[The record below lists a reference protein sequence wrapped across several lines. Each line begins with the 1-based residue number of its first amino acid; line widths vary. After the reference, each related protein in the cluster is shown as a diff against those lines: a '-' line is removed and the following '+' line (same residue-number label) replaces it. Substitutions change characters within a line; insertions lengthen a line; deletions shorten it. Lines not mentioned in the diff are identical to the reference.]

1 MNLDVIGYILYSG
14 LGMLI
19 LAFLF
24 LLSSMVNKP
33 QKVTHNLY
41 DEAVSDYEDGYEEDS
56 EYEEDEYEEELNT
69 YSPEKERK
77 SIFGIK
83 KHNRK
88 RNYEEDYY
96 HEENMEESS
105 LNNVKEKDYEE
116 DFYEENFNINTSNE
130 NYTEEKFNASN
141 PEEYN
146 YEDDG
151 IEDEFESDFEFIES
165 ITKKGKKDERDYDL
179 FEEDNYNTFSNNEDE
194 DYNYDKK
201 EIFNIDEDED
211 DDYSDF
217 DFEENPKV
225 ESLKKEEKKGITI
238 KKYEDT
244 YEDLEEDYDVEQA
257 MLKRFKAYKNSIKK

>member
-41 DEAVSDYEDGYEEDS
+41 DEAVSDYEEDYEDDS
-56 EYEEDEYEEELNT
+56 EYETEEYEAELNT

-77 SIFGIK
+77 SIFGLK
-83 KHNRK
+83 RNNRK

-96 HEENMEESS
+96 KEESNEEIN
-105 LNNVKEKDYEE
+105 LNNDDEE
-116 DFYEENFNINTSNE
+116 SFYEENFNINTSKE
-130 NYTEEKFNASN
+130 NYTEEKFNPSN
-141 PEEYN
+141 PEEYS

-165 ITKKGKKDERDYDL
+165 ITKKGKKETNDYDL
-179 FEEDNYNTFSNNEDE
+179 FEEDNFNAFSNIEDKE
-194 DYNYDKK
+194 DIQDYTHDKK
-201 EIFNIDEDED
+201 ETFNIDDED

-217 DFEENPKV
+217 EFEEGP
-225 ESLKKEEKKGITI
+225 KEEERKGITI

-244 YEDLEEDYDVEQA
+244 YEDLKEDYDVEKA
-257 MLKRFKAYKNSIKK
+257 MLKRFKAYKNSINK